1 MQFVSSREFRI
12 RPGEVWKRLE
22 QQDLVVTSNGK
33 PVAILARISED
44 DFEDTLIL
52 LRRLRAQMAVERM
65 RKVATQA
72 TPVTEEEMVSEYER
86 AIND

>member
-12 RPGEVWKRLE
+12 RPGEVWKRLK

-52 LRRLRAQMAVERM
+52 LRRLRAQMAVDRM
-65 RKVATQA
+65 RKAAAQA
-72 TPVTEEEMVSEYER
+72 APVTEEEMVSEYER